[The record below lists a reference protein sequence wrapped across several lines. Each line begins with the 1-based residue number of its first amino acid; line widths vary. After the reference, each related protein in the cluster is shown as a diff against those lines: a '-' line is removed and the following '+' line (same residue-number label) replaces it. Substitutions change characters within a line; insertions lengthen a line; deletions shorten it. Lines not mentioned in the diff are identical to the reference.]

1 MDLRTLIHKSRSYRR
16 FDESYRVSSEILH
29 DLIELA
35 QYSPTGRNLQPLK
48 FWLSNTPEMNTLIFP
63 HLGWAG
69 ALKDWGGPAEGERP
83 AAYIIILGDTTI
95 AQQFGVN
102 HGIAAQSIM
111 LGAVEKGLGG
121 CMIGSARKEN
131 LQQALAIPRHYEI
144 LLVLALGKPAEVV
157 VTETIGEDGEYNY
170 YRDAEAVHHVPKRS
184 LSELIVKDVEN

>member
-1 MDLRTLIHKSRSYRR
+1 MDLIALVRKSRSYRR
-16 FDESYRVSSEILH
+16 FDESYRISRETLH

-48 FWLSNTPEMNTLIFP
+48 FWLSNTTEMNALIFP

-83 AAYIIILGDTTI
+83 AAYIIILGDTGIT
-95 AQQFGVN
+95 QQFGVN

-111 LGAVEKGLGG
+111 LGAAEMGLGG
-121 CMIGSARKEN
+121 CMIGSARMES
-131 LQQALAIPRHYEI
+131 LRAALDIPSQYEI

-157 VTETIGEDGEYNY
+157 VTEPIGEDGIFTY
-170 YRDAEAVHHVPKRS
+170 YRDAEDVHHVPKRS
-184 LSELIVKDVEN
+184 LSELIFHDVTN